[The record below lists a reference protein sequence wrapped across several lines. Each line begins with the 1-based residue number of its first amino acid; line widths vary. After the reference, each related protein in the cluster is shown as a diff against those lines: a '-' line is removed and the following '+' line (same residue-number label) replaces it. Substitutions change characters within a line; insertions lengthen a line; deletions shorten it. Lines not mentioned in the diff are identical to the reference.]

1 MLRNREGSDA
11 TPWWYIPLQLNL
23 SVCYRKANKE
33 LLRRV
38 WSLDD
43 WLIDERY
50 GGDRYCTVSCDPGV
64 EINETDK
71 GLVVY
76 IYKYIVRI

>member
-1 MLRNREGSDA
+1 MVVYPPSIEFGRMLQKDKQG
-11 TPWWYIPLQLNL
+11 II
-23 SVCYRKANKE
+23 KAF
-33 LLRRV
+33 